1 MLRLGRRHDS
11 ARGRRR
17 LARGRPLR
25 GLAARGFPA
34 TGRGRPR
41 PGRPTRQPVAAGG
54 AGRAGRLPG
63 GAAAPARR
71 WHRRPRG
78 GHERLPPP
86 DAACSLRERL
96 PRACREGAEGVA
108 LAEARVSDDLGAAA
122 CDRLGTLADPGLV
135 LQRDDPARVSRG
147 IRRGRVTA
155 LRRDSLRR
163 AGPPAGRR
171 SSGRATTSTRT
182 RPVTRQSHG

>member
-34 TGRGRPR
+34 TGCGRPR

-135 LQRDDPARVSRG
+135 LQRRPSGAPVARDPSWTCHRS
-147 IRRGRVTA
+147 TTH
-155 LRRDSLRR
+155 SLRR
-163 AGPPAGRR
+163 AGLPAGRR
-171 SSGRATTSTRT
+171 SSGPATTSTRT
-182 RPVTRQSHG
+182 RRATRRSRG